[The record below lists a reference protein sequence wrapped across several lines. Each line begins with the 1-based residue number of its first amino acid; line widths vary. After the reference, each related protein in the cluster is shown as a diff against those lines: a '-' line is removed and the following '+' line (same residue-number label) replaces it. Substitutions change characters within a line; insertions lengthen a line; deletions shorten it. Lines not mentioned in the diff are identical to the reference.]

1 MIYLDNSATTYPK
14 PMPVKNRM
22 MQSLTNFG
30 ANPGRSGYG
39 MSIKTGE
46 EVFACRNEVSD
57 FFHADGPECV
67 IFQPSCTQ
75 AINTVLKGCLQDGDH
90 VVVSD
95 LEHNAVMRPLKKLT
109 KSGIS
114 YTVAATYPGDNDRTV
129 ASFRKAIT
137 PLTKLVVCTHASNVF
152 GIRLPVARIAALAH
166 FYGAKI
172 CVDCAQTAGVVP
184 IDIQDEKIDYLCAAG
199 HKGLYG
205 PMGIGLLLLR
215 SGDTLETLIEGG
227 TGTQSRELNQPQ
239 EPPERYESGTQ
250 NISGISGLRAGI
262 RFVNSQGIENI
273 HAKEMRLIQ
282 YLYDRLK
289 EIGGVLLYTEN
300 PDFRHYVPV
309 LSFNIKGVPSEVVGE
324 YLAGR
329 NIAVRCGFHCAPL
342 AHDKMGTADGTVRVS
357 PSVFTNRNEMD
368 ILLQQ
373 IRYFVRRI

>member
-1 MIYLDNSATTYPK
+1 MIYLDNSATTFPK

-22 MQSLTNFG
+22 MQSLTSFG

-46 EVFACRNEVSD
+46 EVFACRSEVSD

-250 NISGISGLRAGI
+250 NIPGISGLRAGV

-282 YLYDRLK
+282 YLYDRLN
-289 EIGGVLLYTEN
+289 EIDGVVLYTEK
-300 PDFRHYVPV
+300 PDVRHYVPV
-309 LSFNIKGVPSEVVGE
+309 LSFNIKGIHSETVGE

-342 AHDKMGTADGTVRVS
+342 AHDKMGSAEGTVRVS
-357 PSVFTNRNEMD
+357 PSVFTNRNEID

-373 IRYFVRRI
+373 IRYFVRRK

>member
-1 MIYLDNSATTYPK
+1 MIYLDNSATTWPK
-14 PMPVKNRM
+14 PAAVRNRM
-22 MQSLTNFG
+22 MQSLVNFG

-39 MSIKTGE
+39 MSIQTGE
-46 EVFACRNEVSD
+46 EVFGCRNDISD

-75 AINTVLKGCLQDGDH
+75 AVNTVLKGLLTDGDH

-109 KSGIS
+109 KSGVS

-184 IDIQDEKIDYLCAAG
+184 IDIRDYNLDYLCAAG

-205 PMGIGLLLLR
+205 PMGTGILLMR
-215 SGDTLETLIEGG
+215 SGDSLETLIEGG

-262 RFVNSQGIENI
+262 RFVQGQGIENI
-273 HAKEMRLIQ
+273 HLKEMRYIQ
-282 YLYDRLK
+282 YLYDQLK
-289 EIGGVLLYTEN
+289 TMKNVQLYTPR
-300 PDFRHYVPV
+300 PDLLHYVPV
-309 LSFNIKGVPSEVVGE
+309 LSFTVNGVPSETVGE
-324 YLAGR
+324 YLAAR
-329 NIAVRCGFHCAPL
+329 NIAVRCGFHCAPS
-342 AHDKMGTADGTVRVS
+342 AHDKMGTSEGTVRVS
-357 PSVFTNRNEMD
+357 PSIFTNKNEID

-373 IRYFVRRI
+373 LRGFRRPK

>member
-22 MQSLTNFG
+22 MQSLTSFG

-75 AINTVLKGCLQDGDH
+75 AINTVLKGCLKDGDH

-137 PLTKLVVCTHASNVF
+137 PLTKLVVCTQASNVF

-289 EIGGVLLYTEN
+289 EIDGVLLYTEK

-373 IRYFVRRI
+373 IRYFVRRK

>member
-14 PMPVKNRM
+14 PMLVKNRM
-22 MQSLTNFG
+22 MQSFTNFG
-30 ANPGRSGYG
+30 ANPGRSGYS

-46 EVFACRNEVSD
+46 EVFACRNDISD

-67 IFQPSCTQ
+67 VFQPSCTQ
-75 AINTVLKGCLQDGDH
+75 AINTVLKGLLRDGDH

-109 KSGIS
+109 KSGIG
-114 YTVAATYPGDNDRTV
+114 YTVAATCPGDNDRTV

-152 GIRLPVARIAALAH
+152 GIRLPIARIAALAH

-172 CVDCAQTAGVVP
+172 CVDCAQTAGIVP
-184 IDIQDEKIDYLCAAG
+184 IDIEDDKIDYLCSAG

-205 PMGIGLLLLR
+205 PMGTGILLLR
-215 SGDTLETLIEGG
+215 SGDSLETLIEGG

-262 RFVNSQGIENI
+262 RFVNGKGIKNI
-273 HAKEMRLIQ
+273 YVKEMNLIQ

-289 EIGGVLLYTEN
+289 EMGGVQLYTER
-300 PDFRHYVPV
+300 PDLWHYVPV
-309 LSFNIKGVPSEVVGE
+309 LSFNLRGVHSEMVGE

-329 NIAVRCGFHCAPL
+329 NIAVRCGFHCAPA
-342 AHDKMGTADGTVRVS
+342 AHDKMGTTEGTVRVS
-357 PSVFTNRNEMD
+357 PSVFTSKNDID
-368 ILLQQ
+368 ILLGQ
-373 IRYFVRRI
+373 IRGFRRPK